1 MLRIDPERAFVPAL
15 KSRAWRSRGVK
26 TFIGYLLHG
35 VLGGLLATLC
45 IILPSFMILVGI
57 VPYFDRLRGSP
68 YFKKVVTGILCSF
81 VGLLLT
87 VTLRFALEIPWDIG
101 RSFLS
106 IATLAALFLKVDILS
121 VVLVGTVISLIIL

>member
-1 MLRIDPERAFVPAL
+1 
-15 KSRAWRSRGVK
+15 
-26 TFIGYLLHG
+26 
-35 VLGGLLATLC
+35 
-45 IILPSFMILVGI
+45 MILVGI

-106 IATLAALFLKVDILS
+106 IAAFVALFLKVDILW
-121 VVLVGTVISLIIL
+121 VVLVGTVISLIILQTVLFSTLLSI